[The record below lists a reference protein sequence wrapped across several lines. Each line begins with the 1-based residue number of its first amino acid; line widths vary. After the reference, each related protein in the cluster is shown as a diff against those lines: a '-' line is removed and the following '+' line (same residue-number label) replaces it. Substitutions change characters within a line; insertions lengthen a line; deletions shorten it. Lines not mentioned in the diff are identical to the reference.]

1 MGAFQFE
8 LEVGEP
14 QGGRYE
20 TVSALV
26 DSAAT
31 STILPESLLRELGV
45 EAMESR
51 TFVVADIGRYNGL
64 GQTCMKKIDG
74 RPTVCPVVFGDD
86 NYMPLHRAV
95 TPKILA
101 LGVDTVHSRPVHSR
115 PIDIPSLA

>member
-8 LEVGEP
+8 LEVGDP

-64 GQTCMKKIDG
+64 GQTCMKNRRKADCMSC
-74 RPTVCPVVFGDD
+74 RVRRRQ
-86 NYMPLHRAV
+86 LHA
-95 TPKILA
+95 TA
-101 LGVDTVHSRPVHSR
+101 QSRNSK
-115 PIDIPSLA
+115 DIRTRR